1 MKKVVKGLIIKDLY
15 NLEKYKLSFLINFVV
30 FACIIF
36 LSPMLFNVFPTMII
50 TYMIMIALS
59 SFSFDEVSKSE
70 KYILSLPITKKDV
83 VLSKYI
89 LVNLLTTVALLF
101 AIMLAIFINSIIKG
115 NIQTIEIIVSGL
127 SGYIA
132 LMAFACIQIPSIY
145 KFGYEKG
152 RINGVIITSII
163 GIVITGIIFF
173 ISKIPVVINNI
184 YIIENL
190 IEKTFFII
198 LSIIYIVI
206 NYISYKVSC
215 NFYNKR
221 EV

>member
-15 NLEKYKLSFLINFVV
+15 NLEKYKVSFLINFVI
-30 FACIIF
+30 FAGLVF
-36 LSPMLFNVFPTMII
+36 LSPMILNIFPTMII

-89 LVNLLTTVALLF
+89 LVNLLTIISLII
-101 AIMLAIFINSIIKG
+101 AIILSVVIKYIIKSD
-115 NIQTIEIIVSGL
+115 IQIIEIIVSGL
-127 SGYIA
+127 TGLVVIMSF
-132 LMAFACIQIPSIY
+132 AFIQIPSIY

-152 RINGVIITSII
+152 RINGVMITSII
-163 GIVITGIIFF
+163 AICITGIIFL
-173 ISKIPVVINNI
+173 ISKIPVVFNNI
-184 YIIENL
+184 NIIENI

-198 LSIIYIVI
+198 VSIVYIVI
-206 NYISYKVSC
+206 NYVSYKVSC
-215 NFYNKR
+215 KFYNKR